1 MTSKRVVLTGYEP
14 WAHANS
20 NPTLDLLDRAKERNL
35 PNIELFTIPVP
46 IEDGQISA
54 IVDNALKEYMPEVW
68 VSLGLYPGLSVIG
81 IERTAA
87 NVRDF
92 PVADNVGSQ
101 PFDEPIF
108 SEGPYAYKATLP
120 VKAIVKTLT
129 SHSIPAKVSNS
140 ASTYLCNQIMYS
152 ALHLIVKN
160 NMKCRA
166 GFIHVPYTPEYVAGA
181 SYPEHEQPSM
191 SLDMMADAVCLALAT
206 ATECDEDIQ
215 APPKGY

>member
-14 WAHANS
+14 WAHASS

-35 PNIELFTIPVP
+35 PNIELVTISIP
-46 IEDGQISA
+46 IEDGKISK
-54 IVDNALKEYMPEVW
+54 IVDDALTEYEPAVW

-92 PVADNVGSQ
+92 PVPDNVGSQ

-120 VKAIVKTLT
+120 IKSIVKTLT

-152 ALHLIVKN
+152 ALHLINKKN
-160 NMKCRA
+160 MNSRA
-166 GFIHVPYTPEYVAGA
+166 GFIHVPYTPEYVASA
-181 SYPEHEQPSM
+181 SYPEHEYPSM
-191 SLDMMADAVCLALAT
+191 SLDMMADAVCFALTT